1 MKTRARQCSE
11 AAISPL
17 RPAFALR
24 RTVTAVGARLR
35 DDVRTPY
42 PHKAFPLLIET
53 VRLPLRK
60 PEGRERSLCRLRSQ
74 VSNNGRYREWRSR
87 YLVLRLLREGKSVG
101 ELAKTFRVHATTIY
115 RLAATEASLRA

>member
-1 MKTRARQCSE
+1 MSPSPESHKKSRRPPNVNDDTKDETPEEARLATAFRNRSCTTSARQES
-11 AAISPL
+11 L

-24 RTVTAVGARLR
+24 RTVTAAGARLR

-42 PHKAFPLLIET
+42 PHKAFRLLIET

-74 VSNNGRYREWRSR
+74 VSNSGRYRE
-87 YLVLRLLREGKSVG
+87 
-101 ELAKTFRVHATTIY
+101 
-115 RLAATEASLRA
+115 